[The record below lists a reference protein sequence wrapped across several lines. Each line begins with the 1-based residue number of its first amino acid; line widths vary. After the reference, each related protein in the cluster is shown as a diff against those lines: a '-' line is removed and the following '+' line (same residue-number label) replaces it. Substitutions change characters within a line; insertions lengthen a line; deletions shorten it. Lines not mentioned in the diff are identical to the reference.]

1 MTAVVAVLLAV
12 LAWALLALS
21 LTIGGLDASSTV
33 SPQLIVLTAGVCA
46 LGAVVLGAAAAIR
59 GRRRM
64 LALLGLGA
72 AIVWLLVFLGV
83 VPL

>member
-21 LTIGGLDASSTV
+21 LTIGGLDASSAV